1 MIATAILTS
10 YSIASAGIGAGTLVV
25 PLLLLTAVLAA
36 RVSMALRRNALLV
49 FALVSIQTTLG
60 LCALAFSLP
69 LAIVLAH
76 STVAAL
82 LLLAVLR
89 LNHVAGGGAS
99 S

>member
-1 MIATAILTS
+1 M
-10 YSIASAGIGAGTLVV
+10 
-25 PLLLLTAVLAA
+25 PLLLLSSVLAA
-36 RVSMALRRNALLV
+36 RAGVALRRNALLV
-49 FALVSIQTTLG
+49 LLLVSIQAILG
-60 LCALAFSLP
+60 LGALTFSLP

-89 LNHVAGGGAS
+89 LNYIAGGGAS